1 MSKVPITRMELL
13 AKREQIALA
22 QQGLELLQQKRS
34 ALLRELMRVADHALL
49 RYGEL
54 QATAVAARR
63 ALARAEVMMGE
74 TAVRSAALATRGQLA
89 LEMQTINI
97 MGVSVPV
104 IEQKRASRS
113 QLERVM
119 ALPGT
124 SVTIDEAVV
133 AFESEVDQIIE
144 LAESELRL
152 RRLADEIQRISRRA
166 NALEQVVIPRL
177 VAQRDMIQMALDER
191 ERAEHF
197 RLKRMKRL
205 RQAKLTGLQMS
216 E

>member
-34 ALLRELMRVADHALL
+34 ALLRELMRVADSALV
-49 RYGEL
+49 RYEEL

-63 ALARAEVMMGE
+63 ALVRAEVMVGE

-89 LEMQTINI
+89 LEMQTVNV

-104 IEQKRASRS
+104 IEQQRASRS
-113 QLERVM
+113 QSERIT
-119 ALPGT
+119 ALPNT
-124 SVTIDEAVV
+124 SVTIDEAAA
-133 AFESEVDQIIE
+133 AFESEVEHIID

-152 RRLADEIQRISRRA
+152 RRLADEIQRTSRRA
-166 NALEQVVIPRL
+166 NALEQVVIPQL
-177 VAQRDMIQMALDER
+177 EAQRDMIQMALDER

-197 RLKRMKRL
+197 RLKRMKR
-205 RQAKLTGLQMS
+205 QAG
-216 E
+216 

>member
-1 MSKVPITRMELL
+1 MELL

-34 ALLRELMRVADHALL
+34 ALLRELMRVADHVLG
-49 RYGEL
+49 RYELL
-54 QATAVAARR
+54 QATAVSARR
-63 ALARAEVMMGE
+63 ALVRAEVMVGE
-74 TAVRSAALATRGQLA
+74 TAVRSAALATRGQLTLA
-89 LEMQTINI
+89 MHTVNV

-113 QLERVM
+113 QLERIY
-119 ALPGT
+119 ALPGSSIT
-124 SVTIDEAVV
+124 LDEAAT
-133 AFESEVDQIIE
+133 AFEMEVDQIIE

-152 RRLADEIQRISRRA
+152 RRLANEVQRTSRRA
-166 NALEQVVIPRL
+166 NALEQVLIPQLEAERE
-177 VAQRDMIQMALDER
+177 MIQMALDER

-205 RQAKLTGLQMS
+205 RQAKKEL
-216 E
+216 

>member
-34 ALLRELMRVADHALL
+34 ALLRELMRVADSALV
-49 RYGEL
+49 RYEEL
-54 QATAVAARR
+54 QATAVTARR
-63 ALARAEVMMGE
+63 ALVRAEVVAGE
-74 TAVRSAALATRGQLA
+74 TAVRSAALATRGHLA
-89 LEMQTINI
+89 LEMQTVNI

-104 IEQKRASRS
+104 IEQKRAARS
-113 QLERVM
+113 QSERLQ
-119 ALPGT
+119 ALPRIST
-124 SVTIDEAVV
+124 TVDEAAM
-133 AFESEVDQIIE
+133 AFESEVDHIIE

-152 RRLADEIQRISRRA
+152 RRLADEIQRTSRRA
-166 NALEQVVIPRL
+166 YALEQVVIPQLEAARN
-177 VAQRDMIQMALDER
+177 MIQMALDER

-205 RQAKLTGLQMS
+205 RQAR
-216 E
+216 

>member
-49 RYGEL
+49 RYEEL

-152 RRLADEIQRISRRA
+152 RRLADEIQRTSRRA
-166 NALEQVVIPRL
+166 NALEQVMIPRL
-177 VAQRDMIQMALDER
+177 VTQRDMIQMALDER

-205 RQAKLTGLQMS
+205 RQAKLTGLHRH

>member
-49 RYGEL
+49 RYEEL

-63 ALARAEVMMGE
+63 TLARAEVMMGE

-152 RRLADEIQRISRRA
+152 RRLADGIQRTSRRA
-166 NALEQVVIPRL
+166 NALEQVMIPRL
-177 VAQRDMIQMALDER
+177 VAQRDMIQRALDER

-205 RQAKLTGLQMS
+205 RQAKLTGLHRH

>member
-1 MSKVPITRMELL
+1 MSKVSITRMELL

-49 RYGEL
+49 RYEEL

-63 ALARAEVMMGE
+63 TLARAEVMMGE

-97 MGVSVPV
+97 MGVSVPL

-152 RRLADEIQRISRRA
+152 RRLADEIQRTSRRA
-166 NALEQVVIPRL
+166 NALEQVMIPRL

-205 RQAKLTGLQMS
+205 RQAKLTG
-216 E
+216 

>member
-34 ALLRELMRVADHALL
+34 ALLRELMRVADHVLVQ
-49 RYGEL
+49 YEEL
-54 QATAVAARR
+54 QATAVVARR
-63 ALARAEVMMGE
+63 ALIRAEVMVGE

-89 LEMQTINI
+89 LAMERVNV

-113 QLERVM
+113 LLERVY
-119 ALPGT
+119 ALPGS
-124 SVTIDEAVV
+124 SVTIDEAAA
-133 AFESEVDQIIE
+133 AFETEVDQIIE

-152 RRLADEIQRISRRA
+152 RRLADEIQRTSRRA
-166 NALEQVVIPRL
+166 NALEQVVLPQL
-177 VAQRDMIQMALDER
+177 EAERDMIQMALDER

-197 RLKRMKRL
+197 RLKRMKR
-205 RQAKLTGLQMS
+205 RHQAKRDL
-216 E
+216 